1 MKQTKET
8 MLRTAL
14 RLFAQRGYEAVSISD
29 IAAALGM
36 AKSALYKHYASKQA
50 IFDEIVAR
58 MEQQDAQSAREN
70 GVPEEPYAQDGASYG
85 KTTARD
91 VAAFARAQ
99 FRYWTEDE
107 FAADFRRMLTL
118 EQFASEAMGAMYQ
131 QYLGGGPL
139 GYMED
144 LFREGMAC
152 GVWKQDDPALTAL
165 RFYAPMHLL
174 YAIADARGSE
184 AACALLEKHLRRF
197 MTECANESESDCAR
211 GAAGEGNLH
220 D

>member
-36 AKSALYKHYASKQA
+36 VKSALYKHYASKQA

-58 MEQQDAQSAREN
+58 MEQQDAQSARES
-70 GVPEEPYAQDGASYG
+70 GVPEEPYAQDDVSYG

-118 EQFASEAMGAMYQ
+118 EQFRGEAMGAMYQ
-131 QYLGGGPL
+131 QYLSGGPL
-139 GYMED
+139 GYIED
-144 LFREGMAC
+144 LFREGMTS

-174 YAIADARGSE
+174 YAVADARGSE
-184 AACALLEKHLRRF
+184 AACALLEKHLQRF

-211 GAAGEGNLH
+211 SAAGEGNLH